1 MLSEVFGNQFEWT
14 TAAAALG
21 VVFVAA
27 WAAAQIAARG
37 ARAALVALS
46 GEAAPSQ
53 LGAPVV
59 RRSIRIIGTL
69 VFLLVSAT
77 LMAPALEMAGAKI
90 ERGLRLAGLVDWL
103 LTSGLHVALVAA
115 LAYGLIRIVGLVV
128 TRLEAELSREAGPRG
143 LERAKRART
152 LGRLI
157 RNVVNTV
164 VIVIASLMVLQ
175 EFGINIVPV
184 LTGAGILGLAVGFG
198 AQTLVRD
205 VISGFF
211 LILEDQVRVGDV
223 ASINGTAGSVE
234 AITLRTVVLRD
245 LSGTVHVFPN
255 GVVQQMSN
263 RTKDFSYYV
272 LDLGVAYKEDTDRVV
287 RVMREVSSELQADPA
302 IGPSMLEPIEI
313 LGVDA
318 FEDSQV
324 TIKAR
329 LKTLPLAQWMV
340 GREYRRRIKKAFDA
354 QGIEIPFP
362 HVSVYFGEASKPFAL
377 HAAGAPES

>member
-1 MLSEVFGNQFEWT
+1 MLNDLLGHEFQWT

-21 VVFVAA
+21 VVFLAA
-27 WAAAQIAARG
+27 WMASQIAARG
-37 ARAALVALS
+37 ARAALLALS
-46 GEAAPSQ
+46 GEKTPPTFGS
-53 LGAPVV
+53 PIV
-59 RRSIRIIGTL
+59 RRPIRIIQTV
-69 VFLLVSAT
+69 VFLLVWAT
-77 LMAPALEMAGAKI
+77 LMVPALEMAGARI
-90 ERGLRLAGLVDWL
+90 ERGLRLDGLVDWL
-103 LTSGLHVALVAA
+103 LTSGLHVALVAV
-115 LAYGLIRIVGLVV
+115 LAYSLVRIVGTVV
-128 TRLEAELSREAGPRG
+128 TRLEAELSGEDGPQG
-143 LERAKRART
+143 IERAKRART

-164 VIVIASLMVLQ
+164 VSLIATLMVLQ
-175 EFGINIVPV
+175 EFDIDIMPV

-211 LILEDQVRVGDV
+211 LIFEDQVRVGDV
-223 ASINGTAGSVE
+223 ANINGTGGAVE
-234 AITLRTVVLRD
+234 AITLRTIVLRD

-255 GVVQQMSN
+255 GAIQQMSN
-263 RTKDFSYYV
+263 LTKDFSYYV
-272 LDLGVAYKEDTDRVV
+272 LDMGVAYKEDTDRVV
-287 RVMREVSSELQADPA
+287 RVMQDVSADLQSDPA

-329 LKTLPLAQWMV
+329 LKTVPLKQWAV
-340 GREYRRRIKKAFDA
+340 GREYRRRVKKAFDA

-362 HVSVYFGEASKPFAL
+362 HLSVYFGEASKPFAL
-377 HAAGAPES
+377 KGAGARES